1 MLPVRKQAHLDSDA
15 ADTADAPAAGA
26 RLGPARQR
34 EPPVLRS
41 ETGCDTMNATSARPG
56 DAAVPRAPAPF
67 ARDQMIRILIADDHA
82 IVRAGLRQFIADQID
97 MQVTGE
103 AATGDQAIALVRKQ
117 DFDLVLLDISMP
129 DKNGIDTLKAIK
141 QIKPELPVLILSGH
155 AEEQYAVNLLRA
167 GASGY
172 LNKETASTQLV
183 GAVRTAVQGRKYVS
197 PALAQVLADG
207 VSSGG
212 DEPLH
217 AQLSQREFQIFC
229 KLAAGQSVSQIA
241 EELHL
246 SVKTVSTYRTRVLEK
261 MGMKSNADLTYYAV
275 KNGLID

>member
-1 MLPVRKQAHLDSDA
+1 MTREITSLDASA
-15 ADTADAPAAGA
+15 TPS
-26 RLGPARQR
+26 
-34 EPPVLRS
+34 RS
-41 ETGCDTMNATSARPG
+41 FQPG
-56 DAAVPRAPAPF
+56 H
-67 ARDQMIRILIADDHA
+67 MIRILIADDHA
-82 IVRAGLRQFIADQID
+82 IVRAGLKQFIADQLD
-97 MQVTGE
+97 MEVTGE
-103 AATGDQAIALVRKQ
+103 AATGAETIALVRSQ
-117 DFDLVLLDISMP
+117 EFDIVLLDISMP
-129 DKNGIDTLKAIK
+129 DKNGIDTLKSVK
-141 QIKPELPVLILSGH
+141 QIRPDLPVLILSGH

-197 PALAQVLADG
+197 PTLAQVLAEG
-207 VSSGG
+207 ISGSG

-217 AQLSQREFQIFC
+217 GSLSQREFQIFC
-229 KLAAGQSVSQIA
+229 KLAGGQAVSQIA
-241 EELHL
+241 DELHL

>member
-1 MLPVRKQAHLDSDA
+1 
-15 ADTADAPAAGA
+15 
-26 RLGPARQR
+26 
-34 EPPVLRS
+34 
-41 ETGCDTMNATSARPG
+41 
-56 DAAVPRAPAPF
+56 
-67 ARDQMIRILIADDHA
+67 
-82 IVRAGLRQFIADQID
+82 
-97 MQVTGE
+97 
-103 AATGDQAIALVRKQ
+103 
-117 DFDLVLLDISMP
+117 MP
-129 DKNGIDTLKAIK
+129 DKNGIDTLKTIK
-141 QIKPELPVLILSGH
+141 HVKPELPVLILSAH

-172 LNKETASTQLV
+172 INKETASTQLV

-197 PALAQVLADG
+197 PTLAQVLAEG
-207 VSSGG
+207 LSGHG

-217 AQLSQREFQIFC
+217 GSLSQREFQIFC
-229 KLAAGQSVSQIA
+229 KLAGGQAVSQIA